1 VVVLIVMGVAVVLF
15 GIALLLWNRE
25 SGAAPLVEALGLDGG
40 PASVALLLV
49 VGAAMV
55 GLGAYPIV
63 VPWAR
68 QGTAVASTPGAPI
81 VKLGVIPAST
91 GR

>member
-1 VVVLIVMGVAVVLF
+1 
-15 GIALLLWNRE
+15 
-25 SGAAPLVEALGLDGG
+25 
-40 PASVALLLV
+40 
-49 VGAAMV
+49 
-55 GLGAYPIV
+55 

-68 QGTAVASTPGAPI
+68 LGTAVASTPGAPI